1 MNKDIN
7 PNKNQSQIPTPKAKR
22 QKRKRAIT
30 IPLIPL
36 GRSEAEQG
44 EYGRTN
50 VIELH
55 PDRISIDQLRT
66 IWNDK
71 EVTYTDSELHRI
83 RDWLYS
89 IAEATI
95 GVYEKFKSSGIRL
108 PIGIK
113 NTKRN
118 RKGNQEGEEE
128 KQQQH
133 QEQKQQQP
141 STQQI
146 NPTSHHTPS
155 NEAEKSHPL
164 CPRIHRR
171 AS

>member
-7 PNKNQSQIPTPKAKR
+7 PNKNQEQKPTQKAKR
-22 QKRKRAIT
+22 GKRKRAIT
-30 IPLIPL
+30 IPLIPSCN
-36 GRSEAEQG
+36 SEAGQG
-44 EYGRTN
+44 DYRRTS

-95 GVYEKFKSSGIRL
+95 CVYEKFKSSGIRL

-113 NTKRN
+113 NRKRKRIGN
-118 RKGNQEGEEE
+118 REEE
-128 KQQQH
+128 KQQQ
-133 QEQKQQQP
+133 QEREQQQP
-141 STQQI
+141 RTQVQPNI
-146 NPTSHHTPS
+146 HHTPS

-164 CPRIHRR
+164 RPGVHRR